1 MAALVTARP
10 VAAVRPASAQR
21 ELLAGQHPTVIQGLA
36 TDPDVLK
43 VINLEVVFQAAAN
56 CYYRPAV
63 PEYTQC
69 SDVISTEVQNA
80 LVKNKD
86 VRKALQDA
94 AAKCNKLSG
103 W

>member
-1 MAALVTARP
+1 MLK
-10 VAAVRPASAQR
+10 
-21 ELLAGQHPTVIQGLA
+21 ELFKDA
-36 TDPDVLK
+36 DVKK
-43 VINLEVVFQAAAN
+43 VINLDVVFQSAAN

-80 LVKNKD
+80 LVNNKD

-94 AAKCNKLSG
+94 TDKCNKLSG

>member
-1 MAALVTARP
+1 
-10 VAAVRPASAQR
+10 
-21 ELLAGQHPTVIQGLA
+21 
-36 TDPDVLK
+36 
-43 VINLEVVFQAAAN
+43 VVFQAAAN

-80 LVKNKD
+80 LVNNKD
-86 VRKALQDA
+86 VRKALKDA
-94 AAKCNKLSG
+94 TDKCNKLSG